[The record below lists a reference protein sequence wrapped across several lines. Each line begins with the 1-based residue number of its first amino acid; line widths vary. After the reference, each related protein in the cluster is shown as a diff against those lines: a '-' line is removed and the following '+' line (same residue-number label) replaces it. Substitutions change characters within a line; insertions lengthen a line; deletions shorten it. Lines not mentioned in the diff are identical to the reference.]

1 MHYSPDNPETYQPLW
16 SWGEGNYLHLAGVR
30 DVSLGQQFFHFA
42 HDGLVRWRFGKN
54 LSWAVAACLKDPDA
68 VVARL
73 PLWQGS
79 VFGGPLPWVV
89 GSLVLEVTRQKV
101 TSSYHGTLLWN
112 ARTQEAVVEIPRLLL
127 PKGERAEVLR
137 QLREGI
143 LGALPGSMLVG
154 ASDLRASAASAHGH
168 LQRLPRLALEGG
180 TLTPLSTDSLRVSTL
195 IGDPVMLLRA
205 ERKEP
210 EPSSKTLI
218 AAAETTVKD
227 PQCSGWV
234 RMVTVPPQ
242 NDRDLFVFNG
252 RIAASPLR
260 LLSWEMLRVLQ
271 TLKVLRLWYAR
282 WSEVAERSTDALEVD
297 VVADRK
303 RAVRYV
309 CLDEFDKCFTPIPHI
324 WRQDAD
330 TTWHGQPSAHNLD
343 LRFLGRF

>member
-1 MHYSPDNPETYQPLW
+1 MHYSPSNPETYQPLW

-30 DVSLGQQFFHFA
+30 DVSLGQRFFHFA
-42 HDGLVRWRFGKN
+42 HDGLVRWRFSKN
-54 LSWAVAACLKDPDA
+54 LSWAASSCLTDPDA

-73 PLWQGS
+73 PLWRGAM
-79 VFGGPLPWVV
+79 FCGPLPWVV
-89 GSLVLEVTRQKV
+89 GSLALEVTRQKV
-101 TSSYHGTLLWN
+101 TTPYHGTLLWN
-112 ARTQEAVVEIPRLLL
+112 ARTFEAVVECPPILL
-127 PKGERAEVLR
+127 PRPERTEVLR

-143 LGALPGSMLVG
+143 LEALQGAHLAG
-154 ASDLRASAASAHGH
+154 ASVLTAPAASAHGQ

-180 TLTPLSTDSLRVSTL
+180 TLTPTNTDSLRVSTL

-205 ERKEP
+205 EHKEQ

-227 PQCSGWV
+227 PQCPGWV
-234 RMVTVPPQ
+234 RMVAVPPQ

-252 RIAASPLR
+252 RIASSPVR
-260 LLSWEMLRVLQ
+260 LLSWEILRVLQ
-271 TLKVLRLWYAR
+271 ALKVLRLWYER
-282 WSEVAERSTDALEVD
+282 WQEVAGRSPDALETD

-324 WRQDAD
+324 WRQNAD